1 MLPFGMAPALVTI
14 STTSPARLTLRTTTL
29 MELTA
34 RYPTRLGFSDAAGAT
49 GMGTLAPDV
58 ANALCSR
65 NGFGIVN
72 DGLGN
77 CRIGTTST
85 PPVVM
90 SVSVLPIADSA

>member
-34 RYPTRLGFSDAAGAT
+34 RYPTRLGFSDAAT
-49 GMGTLAPDV
+49 GMGTPALDV

-65 NGFGIVN
+65 NGLGIVN

-77 CRIGTTST
+77 CRMGTTST